1 VHTARA
7 LLVFFSEKMCAAW
20 PSRDTRLF
28 SHYQHAEKTDK
39 VPTYFATDERTQPAR
54 IVTTEKTNI
63 LLRQF
68 HVQAETQV
76 QPTRRSPR
84 PMRAPRRALFWQNS
98 ARSLFALWRRD
109 NVRSARHPNRWSKR
123 RASSHG
129 VQ

>member
-1 VHTARA
+1 
-7 LLVFFSEKMCAAW
+7 M
-20 PSRDTRLF
+20 RLF

-84 PMRAPRRALFWQNS
+84 PCVRRA
-98 ARSLFALWRRD
+98 ARALLAKQRALTVRIVAQRQREKRPAPESLEQASGKQP
-109 NVRSARHPNRWSKR
+109 RSAIMVK
-123 RASSHG
+123 G